1 MNKLKKLLIIIAL
14 IVFFILLGL
23 FLVGYFHPKTAA
35 INVFASEPSSV
46 FIDGQFVGKTPFQKN
61 IKPEQISLK
70 LVTDNNQNTYQ
81 TKVLLTPGVETIVK
95 RDFNEES
102 SAGEVV
108 SFEKIP
114 EKKASFAIVSAPDKA
129 QIMVDNKI
137 LGFAPLEINNLGAG
151 EHSVVVSLTGFV
163 DRSLPIKTY
172 FGYKLTAIVDLEKAA
187 NLPVLSEKVEKIVKI
202 LSTPNGFLR
211 VRENQSTSSAE
222 LAQIQPGSVYNFD
235 EEQSGWFRIEYSPGL
250 YGWIS
255 SQYAE
260 VIEKS
265 N

>member
-1 MNKLKKLLIIIAL
+1 MNKLKKMIIVTVL

-35 INVFASEPSSV
+35 INVFANEQSSV
-46 FIDGQFVGKTPFQKN
+46 FIDDQFVGKTPFQKN
-61 IKPEQISLK
+61 IKSAEISLK
-70 LVTDNNQNTYQ
+70 LVTDNNQNIYQ
-81 TKVLLTPGVETIVK
+81 TKILLTPGVETIIK
-95 RDFNEES
+95 RDFKEDS

-114 EKKASFAIVSAPDKA
+114 EEKASFAIVSAPDKA

-137 LGFAPLEINNLGAG
+137 LGFTPLEISSLGAG
-151 EHSVVVSLTGFV
+151 EHNVVVSLAGFV

-172 FGYKLTAIVDLEKAA
+172 LGYKLTAIVDLEKAT
-187 NLPVLSEKVEKIVKI
+187 NLPVLSEKVEKVVKI
-202 LSTPNGFLR
+202 LPTPNGFLR

-222 LAQIQPGSVYNFD
+222 LSQIQPGSVYNFD

-260 VIEKS
+260 VVEKS